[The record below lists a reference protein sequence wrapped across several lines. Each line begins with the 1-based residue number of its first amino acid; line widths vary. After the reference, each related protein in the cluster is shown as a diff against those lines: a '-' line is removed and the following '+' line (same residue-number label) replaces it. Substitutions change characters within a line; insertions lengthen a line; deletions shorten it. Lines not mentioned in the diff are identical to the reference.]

1 MTTTHTAFKTLSD
14 DDLLTAIKRLAAAER
29 RVNAALVRA
38 LMEADARRLYLREGC
53 ASLFTWCTQVLGLDD
68 GAAYNR
74 IEVARAARRFPVL
87 VEQLEDGSLT
97 LTAARLLAPHLT
109 PENHAGVL
117 ASARRQPKREIE
129 RIVAALNP
137 RPDAPAIVRRLPARA
152 KPGIEESLLKATESG
167 EPAAPAA
174 HPADRT
180 VPASSPAV
188 SPAPEPVARAFAAAP
203 RPALTP
209 LAPGR
214 VKLQLTISDATHE
227 KLRRAQ
233 DLLRHAL
240 PSGDLAAIVDR
251 ALTLLVTDL
260 ERRRFAATASP
271 RTPRETAPGSRRIPA
286 AVRRAVWTRDGG
298 QCAFVGP
305 HGRCRERGFLE
316 FHHLEP
322 YAAGG
327 AATVD
332 NLSLRCN
339 RHNGYEA
346 SLFFGA
352 DRPGRVRE
360 APAAYGGAT
369 GGTID
374 LR

>member
-1 MTTTHTAFKTLSD
+1 
-14 DDLLTAIKRLAAAER
+14 
-29 RVNAALVRA
+29 VNAALVRA

-53 ASLFTWCTQVLGLDD
+53 ASLFTWCTQVLALDD

-152 KPGIEESLLKATESG
+152 QAGGEKSLMAAESG
-167 EPAAPAA
+167 EPVAPVAQ
-174 HPADRT
+174 PADRT
-180 VPASSPAV
+180 ISPSSPAV
-188 SPAPEPVARAFAAAP
+188 SPVRMPAAHGTGAAP
-203 RPALTP
+203 RPTLTP

-251 ALTLLVTDL
+251 ALTLLVADL

-271 RTPRETAPGSRRIPA
+271 RPPREMAPGSRRIPA
-286 AVRRAVWTRDGG
+286 AVRRAVWTRDEG

-327 AATVD
+327 TATVE
-332 NLSLRCN
+332 NLSLRCK

-352 DRPGRVRE
+352 DRPERMRE
-360 APAAYGGAT
+360 APAVYGGTA
-369 GGTID
+369 GGLIVGSQGPTP
-374 LR
+374 